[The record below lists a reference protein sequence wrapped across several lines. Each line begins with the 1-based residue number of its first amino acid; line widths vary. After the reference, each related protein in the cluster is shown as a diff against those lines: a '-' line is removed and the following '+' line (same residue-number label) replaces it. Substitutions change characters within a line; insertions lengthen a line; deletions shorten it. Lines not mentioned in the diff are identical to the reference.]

1 MRNYQERKVLGGLL
15 YLRKYDRMDLL
26 WGLAKDVERDL
37 VYSFVFSIVSMV
49 LILTYAICSA
59 GEEKYYG
66 NI

>member
-15 YLRKYDRMDLL
+15 YLRKWDRMDLL
-26 WGLAKDVERDL
+26 FGLVKGVERDL
-37 VYSFVFSIVSMV
+37 VYSFVFSILSIV

-59 GEEKYYG
+59 GEQKYYG